1 MREKAMTIYPHE
13 VARVDDTLQ
22 VFCGYFQG
30 NLRFGGRG
38 GRDIRRNHPAYRRI
52 HGVMGP
58 SPTLMAG
65 QIDYNI
71 AYYEE

>member
-1 MREKAMTIYPHE
+1 MTAYRCSAATSTGIS
-13 VARVDDTLQ
+13 VSAA
-22 VFCGYFQG
+22 
-30 NLRFGGRG
+30 G

-65 QIDYNI
+65 QSDYNI